1 MLEPWLVNF
10 KAAVDTENG
19 RDGLQIR
26 TISAMSDHEERRK
39 AGVEKPLLAFSDVRP
54 TGSSSARPANR
65 LDSETAP
72 PWTPPATPDERAA
85 FFRQHDHA
93 TQETPEPAKSVLEEE
108 LDDAD
113 VTELQKRVAL
123 IEAELERKVQERER
137 RKIIAETP
145 APPPEPV
152 RELVERERSVADR
165 PVPDAEWKPLI
176 DPRMAIDVLRG
187 SRRLLLVS
195 TLLGGVVAA
204 LYALSLPQMYVA
216 STDILVDPRNIKTVG
231 DELTPGQLPT
241 DASLA
246 VAESQARII
255 DSSSVLLK
263 VIDKTDLTKDPEF
276 NGTLVPTGIAGL
288 FAQIREMLSPKKAS
302 DSQTLQTRVLY
313 NLHKSIAIGRDA
325 KTFIYSISV
334 KTRDPQKSASLANTI
349 SSVFQSELAS
359 LQSDAAR
366 RTSDELSNRLAD
378 MRANVEQAERGAADF
393 RASHDLV
400 NVDGKLISDNDLT
413 RLNDQLTNQRAETM
427 RLQARVQVLSSA
439 TSDSVVSGVLPEDLR
454 SNTLTAL
461 RAQYAQARQTA
472 SGLSTQLGPR
482 HPALIQAQSQAGTV
496 LNDIDAEL
504 RRIRSSLQVEVARSV
519 QQEKDLTARLAQL
532 KSQQANNSGDLVKL
546 RELEREA
553 TARRSVYEAFLLR
566 SRETNEQEGLNT
578 ANVRVL
584 SEARPPLD
592 PAGTSRKLFVIAGLI
607 AGFLAGLAI
616 TAVRNFGRLL
626 RLS

>member
-1 MLEPWLVNF
+1 
-10 KAAVDTENG
+10 
-19 RDGLQIR
+19 
-26 TISAMSDHEERRK
+26 MSDHEERRK

-288 FAQIREMLSPKKAS
+288 FAQISEMLSPKKAS

>member
-263 VIDKTDLTKDPEF
+263 VIDRTELTKDPEF

-378 MRANVEQAERGAADF
+378 MRANVEQAERAAADF

>member
-1 MLEPWLVNF
+1 
-10 KAAVDTENG
+10 
-19 RDGLQIR
+19 
-26 TISAMSDHEERRK
+26 MSDHEERRK
-39 AGVEKPLLAFSDVRP
+39 AGVEKPLLAFSN
-54 TGSSSARPANR
+54 ARAIGRRDN
-65 LDSETAP
+65 EAVP

-85 FFRQHDHA
+85 FFRQNDHA
-93 TQETPEPAKSVLEEE
+93 AHAADVAKEMPAPEPVLEEG
-108 LDDAD
+108 LDDTD
-113 VTELQKRVAL
+113 VAELQERIAL

-137 RKIIAETP
+137 RKVTIETS
-145 APPPEPV
+145 APPSEPTDEPV
-152 RELVERERSVADR
+152 QHEQPRPVVDR

-176 DPRMAIDVLRG
+176 DPRIAIDVLRG

-195 TLLGGVVAA
+195 TILGGVIAA
-204 LYALSLPQMYVA
+204 FYALSLPQMYVA

-288 FAQIREMLSPKKAS
+288 FAQIRDMLSPKKVS

-378 MRANVEQAERGAADF
+378 MRANVEQAERAAADF

-427 RLQARVQVLSSA
+427 RLQARVQVLNSA

-504 RRIRSSLQVEVARSV
+504 RRIRSSLQVEVGRSV

-592 PAGTSRKLFVIAGLI
+592 PAGTSRKLIVIAGLI

>member
-1 MLEPWLVNF
+1 
-10 KAAVDTENG
+10 
-19 RDGLQIR
+19 
-26 TISAMSDHEERRK
+26 MSDQEERRK
-39 AGVEKPLLAFSDVRP
+39 AGVEKPLLAFSD
-54 TGSSSARPANR
+54 ARPASRPAARPTNPPTGR
-65 LDSETAP
+65 PDNEAAP
-72 PWTPPATPDERAA
+72 PWTPPTTPDERAA
-85 FFRQHDHA
+85 FFRQHDHGVE
-93 TQETPEPAKSVLEEE
+93 ETAKTVPEEE
-108 LDDAD
+108 PDEAD
-113 VTELQKRVAL
+113 VAALQRRIAL
-123 IEAELERKVQERER
+123 IEAELERKVQERAR
-137 RKIIAETP
+137 RKAMADMPVP
-145 APPPEPV
+145 APEPIG
-152 RELVERERSVADR
+152 REHPVIDR
-165 PVPDAEWKPLI
+165 PAADAEWKPLI
-176 DPRMAIDVLRG
+176 DPRIALDVLRG

-195 TLLGGVVAA
+195 TILGGVVAA

-231 DELTPGQLPT
+231 NELTPGQLPT

-246 VAESQARII
+246 IAESQARII

-263 VIDKTDLTKDPEF
+263 VIDKTDLTQDPEF

-288 FAQIREMLSPKKAS
+288 FAQIRHMLSPRKAG
-302 DSQTLQTRVLY
+302 DSQALQTRVLD
-313 NLHKSIAIGRDA
+313 NLRKSIAIGRDA

-334 KTRDPQKSASLANTI
+334 KTRNAQKSASLANTI
-349 SSVFQSELAS
+349 STVFQSELAS

-366 RTSDELSNRLAD
+366 RTSDELSNRLAA
-378 MRANVEQAERGAADF
+378 MRANVEQAERAAADF

-427 RLQARVQVLSSA
+427 RLQARVQVLNSA
-439 TSDSVVSGVLPEDLR
+439 TSDSVLSGTLPEDLR

-472 SGLSTQLGPR
+472 NGLSTQLGPR
-482 HPALIQAQSQAGTV
+482 HPALIQAQSQASTV
-496 LNDIDAEL
+496 LGNIDAEL
-504 RRIRSSLQVEVARSV
+504 RRIRSSLQVEVARSI

-553 TARRSVYEAFLLR
+553 AARRSVYEAFLLR
-566 SRETNEQEGLNT
+566 SRETSEQEGLNT

-592 PAGTSRKLFVIAGLI
+592 PAGTSRKLIVIAGLI
-607 AGFLAGLAI
+607 AGFLAGVAI

>member
-1 MLEPWLVNF
+1 
-10 KAAVDTENG
+10 
-19 RDGLQIR
+19 
-26 TISAMSDHEERRK
+26 MSDHEERRK
-39 AGVEKPLLAFSDVRP
+39 AGVEKPLLAFSD
-54 TGSSSARPANR
+54 ARPAGR
-65 LDSETAP
+65 FDSETAP

-93 TQETPEPAKSVLEEE
+93 AQETPEPAESVLEEE
-108 LDDAD
+108 LDEAD
-113 VTELQKRVAL
+113 VAELQKRVAL

-137 RKIIAETP
+137 RKVTVETP
-145 APPPEPV
+145 VPTPEPT
-152 RELVERERSVADR
+152 RAPAPEPIKRQR
-165 PVPDAEWKPLI
+165 PVIDGPAPDAEWKPLI
-176 DPRMAIDVLRG
+176 DPRIAIDVLRG
-187 SRRLLLVS
+187 SRKLLLVS

-263 VIDKTDLTKDPEF
+263 VIDRTELTKDPEF

-288 FAQIREMLSPKKAS
+288 FAQIRDMLSPKKAS

-359 LQSDAAR
+359 VQSDAAR

-378 MRANVEQAERGAADF
+378 MRANVEQAERAAADF
-393 RASHDLV
+393 RASRDLV

-427 RLQARVQVLSSA
+427 RLQARVQVLNSA
-439 TSDSVVSGVLPEDLR
+439 TSDSVVSGTLPEDLR

-504 RRIRSSLQVEVARSV
+504 RRIRSSLQVEVARSTL
-519 QQEKDLTARLAQL
+519 QEKDLTARLAQL

-592 PAGTSRKLFVIAGLI
+592 PAGTSRKLIVIAGLI